1 MLSIL
6 ALISM
11 FGLAYGLPGLNL
23 TSPEVKGVGMLTFY
37 EGNDLSQNQVCTLEW
52 TEVCHYDRARKGG
65 HMFVSVCLES
75 LLGLQTFRRLRE

>member
-6 ALISM
+6 ALISIL
-11 FGLAYGLPGLNL
+11 GLTCGLPGLNL

-52 TEVCHYDRARKGG
+52 TEVCYYDRARKGG

-75 LLGLQTFRRLRE
+75 LLGLQAFRRLRE